1 MDAMNRV
8 RSCKEQQFSLLS
20 VVVFIYVNIYMSS
33 FHFNSQVLEVL
44 AAIRNE
50 DKESLAEKIFNNTMK
65 MFFPEEAP
73 VKD

>member
-1 MDAMNRV
+1 M
-8 RSCKEQQFSLLS
+8 
-20 VVVFIYVNIYMSS
+20 VVFIYLNIYMSS